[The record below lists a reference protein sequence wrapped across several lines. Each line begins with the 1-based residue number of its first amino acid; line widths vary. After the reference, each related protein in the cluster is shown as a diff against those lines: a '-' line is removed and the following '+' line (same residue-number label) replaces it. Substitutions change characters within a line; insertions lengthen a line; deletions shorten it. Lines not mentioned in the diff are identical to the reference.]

1 MKLSMPKALIFT
13 MNYWPEPTGFGP
25 MTTDLA
31 DYLVSY
37 DWEVTVLTGFPMAPK
52 WEVYDGYR
60 GRLYQR
66 EQRGKVDVRRVWV
79 YVPRPRANGLMN
91 TWKRIA
97 YDSSFVTSALPV
109 ALTLDHHDVIV
120 ALCPPLQVGLASLAL
135 RRLWRAPVLYWLQDI
150 VPDAA
155 VSTGMMREGSALR
168 VGRSLERRIYQAV
181 DKIAIISPGYRA
193 NLQAK
198 GVPVDKLV
206 FLPNWANMAR
216 FDSGPDGREARTQ
229 LGLSE
234 SDFVVAH
241 AGSVSA
247 KQALENVVYAM
258 KQLEPHPDIH
268 LLIIGEG
275 NQLDAVKNEV
285 SRLRVTR
292 VHFIP
297 TVTGPAYVGLLR
309 AADALI
315 LNQAREVKDVLIP
328 SKLLTYLPSARPVIA
343 AVHPE
348 SEAAHFLEQSG
359 SAVLV
364 EPESPEQL
372 AQAII
377 DLKASPDRRAALGA
391 SGEAFVRRFY
401 ERSVLLS
408 EFETTLTQLISGTK
422 SNRQMSMR

>member
-1 MKLSMPKALIFT
+1 MPKVLIFT

-31 DYLVSY
+31 DYLVSHEW
-37 DWEVTVLTGFPMAPK
+37 DVTVLTGFPMAPK

-60 GRLYQR
+60 GKLYQR
-66 EQRGKVDVRRVWV
+66 EQRSGVDVRRVWV
-79 YVPRPRANGLMN
+79 YVPRQRANGLMN

-97 YDSSFVTSALPV
+97 FDSSFVTSAFPI
-109 ALTLDHHDVIV
+109 ALTLGRHDVIV
-120 ALCPPLQVGLASLAL
+120 ALCPPLQVGLASLVL

-155 VSTGMMREGSALR
+155 VSTGMMHEGLALR
-168 VGRSLERRIYQAV
+168 VGRNLERRVYKAV
-181 DKIAIISPGYRA
+181 DKIAIISPGYQD

-198 GVPVDKLV
+198 GVPGDKLI
-206 FLPNWANMAR
+206 FLPNWADMSR
-216 FDSGPDGREARTQ
+216 FDQGPDGKEARAQ

-247 KQALENVVYAM
+247 KQALENVVRAM
-258 KQLEPHPDIH
+258 KQLESHADIH

-275 NQLDAVKNEV
+275 NQLDAVRNEV
-285 SRLRVTR
+285 SRLQVPRVR
-292 VHFIP
+292 FIP

-309 AADALI
+309 AANALI
-315 LNQAREVKDVLIP
+315 LNQAREVKDALIP

-348 SEAAHFLEQSG
+348 SEAARFLQQSG

-364 EPESPEQL
+364 EPESPGQL
-372 AQAII
+372 AQAILN
-377 DLKASPDRRAALGA
+377 LKAAPERCAMLGA
-391 SGEAFVRRFY
+391 SGEAFVRRCC
-401 ERSVLLS
+401 ERSVLLQK
-408 EFETTLTQLISGTK
+408 FETTLAKLVSG
-422 SNRQMSMR
+422 NRSGRDASLQ